1 MSDIK
6 LIDVTI
12 HIDKDVDSDTRQRID
27 AALRTK
33 TGVVSVHMPNDKPH
47 LLVVEYDPDA
57 TDSSNMLAAVQ
68 QVAGSAQLIGM

>member
-12 HIDKDVDSDTRQRID
+12 HINKDTDSDTRQRID

-33 TGVVSVHMPNDKPH
+33 VGVVSVHMPNDKPH
-47 LLVVEYDPDA
+47 LLVVEYDSDA
-57 TDSSNMLAAVQ
+57 TDSSNMLAVVQ